1 MRVVITGSNSYI
13 GNSLQSYIGSIDDN
27 VKVDQLDVVGDTWR
41 EVDFSK
47 YETVV
52 HVAAIVHRKDTTNWD
67 VYKQVNIDLTVE
79 IAEKAKSQG
88 VKHFIFL
95 SSMAVYGVEKSLLKD
110 SSVIS
115 YQTEMNPVSMY
126 GKSKYIAEQKL
137 SEIKDENFIISII
150 RPPNVY
156 GPGCK
161 GGYIS
166 TYVNIVSKLPVIP
179 EAFTSVKQSV
189 LYIDNLSR
197 FIYLIIVE
205 KKAGVYTPQDD
216 ESITAVKLME
226 YISEALGRKKKTSRI
241 LGLFANFLS
250 FLPIVKKGFG
260 GVSYDRE
267 ISHQDDLNYLVV
279 PCKEGIKRTVLYG
292 AKYNHSNI

>member
-1 MRVVITGSNSYI
+1 MRVVITGANSYI
-13 GNSLQSYIGSIDDN
+13 GNRLQSYIRSVDDN
-27 VKVDQLDVVGDTWR
+27 IEINQLDVVGAEWR
-41 EVDFSK
+41 TFDFSK
-47 YETVV
+47 YDTVV
-52 HVAAIVHRKDTTNWD
+52 HVAAIVHRKDIASWD
-67 VYKQVNIDLTVE
+67 IYKQVNIDLTVE

-95 SSMAVYGVEKSLLKD
+95 SSMAVYGIEKSLLKN
-110 SSVIS
+110 SSVITH
-115 YQTEMNPVSMY
+115 QTEMNPISMY

-137 SEIKDENFIISII
+137 SEIEDENFIISII

-166 TYVNIVSKLPVIP
+166 TYVSIVSKIPVIP
-179 EAFTSVKQSV
+179 EAFISVKQSV

-197 FIYLIIVE
+197 FIYLVIVE
-205 KKAGVYTPQDD
+205 QKAGVYTPQDD

-226 YISEALGRKKKTSRI
+226 YISEALGRKKKTSRF
-241 LGLFANFLS
+241 LGLFANLLF

-260 GVSYDRE
+260 GVSYDRH
-267 ISHQDDLNYLVV
+267 ISHQNDLDYLVV

-292 AKYNHSNI
+292 VKYNHSNI